1 MKLKKIE
8 RHLGKTLLSESKPI
22 HGSKL
27 AHGLP
32 ACGFMSRTISKVF
45 SSSWKNVTLDGAI
58 SHSSFPKRAGGG
70 FSQSN
75 HKEGSLFHCLL
86 FLRGQFLLSLVEG
99 SEILEIWTMGY
110 FHNCFQFRENLSR
123 VDLS

>member
-1 MKLKKIE
+1 MGQNWPMGCPLVSSCLE
-8 RHLGKTLLSESKPI
+8 QSLRFFPTLGKMLHWMVPYQTRPFLKELE
-22 HGSKL
+22 
-27 AHGLP
+27 A
-32 ACGFMSRTISKVF
+32 
-45 SSSWKNVTLDGAI
+45 D
-58 SHSSFPKRAGGG
+58 SHR
-70 FSQSN
+70 SN

-123 VDLS
+123 VDLN